1 MIKVKVIISIIII
14 IIIAVALIV
23 FTSNEET
30 SKNEINEIWV
40 KSGPFE
46 IDKRQYNVGEKI
58 FLTTRDLS
66 PEDKG
71 MVKFLRP
78 LNDTHYTTHIKMP
91 FDGKDK
97 EQFNYYFEPRLFEWK
112 GICSMNDIAGNWI
125 VEFTGTQYQDINFEI
140 LNQTSSWDDRIF
152 EPIC

>member
-1 MIKVKVIISIIII
+1 MINVKAVITIIII
-14 IIIAVALIV
+14 IIIAGILIA
-23 FTSNEET
+23 FTTNEEIF
-30 SKNEINEIWV
+30 KNGIEEKWI

-66 PEDKG
+66 TEDKG

-97 EQFNYYFEPRLFEWK
+97 EQFNYYFEPRLFNLK
-112 GICSMNDIAGNWI
+112 GICSMNDFAGNWI

-152 EPIC
+152 EPVC

>member
-78 LNDTHYTTHIKMP
+78 LNDTHHTTHIKIP

-97 EQFNYYFEPRLFEWK
+97 EQFNYYFEPRLFGFG